1 MGTIK
6 KIKNRLRGYKRM
18 IHWLVRQ
25 SNMTLNLG
33 YKAPNSVFEVPC
45 TIDSPKD
52 VYLYEN
58 TKLRSNC
65 KVHNARGSKLIIKKY
80 SVIASGCTF
89 VTDGHRST
97 VGIPQFLLGASH
109 INDKKGDIIVEE
121 DVWIGANS
129 TIMPGVKIG
138 RGAVVG
144 TGSLVT
150 KDVPPY
156 AVVAGSP
163 ARIIKKKFDLEDV
176 IKHEEQLY
184 PESERLSE
192 DTLKEIFQKYYQDKK
207 TFGINTPISSSD
219 FANLQ
224 RIKRG
229 LRFVDSSMI

>member
-1 MGTIK
+1 
-6 KIKNRLRGYKRM
+6 M
-18 IHWLVRQ
+18 IDWFVRQ

-33 YKAPNSVFEVPC
+33 YKAPNAVFEVPC

-58 TKLRSNC
+58 TKLRSYC
-65 KVHNARGSKLIIKKY
+65 KVHNARGSKLIIRKY

-109 INDKKGDIIVEE
+109 INDKRGDIIVEE

-138 RGAVVG
+138 RGSVVG
-144 TGSLVT
+144 ACSLVS

-163 ARIIKKKFDLEDV
+163 ARIIKKNFDLEDI

-207 TFGINTPISSSD
+207 TFGINTPLNEEELKKLESVKK
-219 FANLQ
+219 ANQ
-224 RIKRG
+224 YIG
-229 LRFVDSSMI
+229 NSQN